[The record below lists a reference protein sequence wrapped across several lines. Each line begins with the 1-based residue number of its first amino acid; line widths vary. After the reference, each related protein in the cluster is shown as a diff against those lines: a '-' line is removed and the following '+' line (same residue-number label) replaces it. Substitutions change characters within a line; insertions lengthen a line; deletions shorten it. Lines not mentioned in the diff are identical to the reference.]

1 MRPRSIPQAIL
12 SVVEQ
17 ARQREE
23 AELAR
28 AERLEAVRVYAQT
41 ATGTGDIDETFFLNR
56 CFRLVYARCHFV
68 GGSGRS
74 ELDISVDSA
83 FGSAYDARL
92 FVVRVA
98 GVGVDL
104 HLRLSGRE
112 TTQPSAW
119 SLQPGDAFR
128 LRWTNPDPG
137 NTTWGLEVG
146 LAPAQ

>member
-1 MRPRSIPQAIL
+1 MRPGSTPQAIL
-12 SVVEQ
+12 DVVAQ

-28 AERLEAVRVYAQT
+28 AERIEAVRVYAQT
-41 ATGTGDIDETFFLNR
+41 ASGTADIDETFSLNR
-56 CFRLVYARCHFV
+56 CFRLVYLRCHFV

-74 ELDISVDSA
+74 ELEISVDSA

-92 FVVRVA
+92 FVVRAA
-98 GVGVDL
+98 GVGADVN
-104 HLRLSGRE
+104 LRLSSRE

-119 SLQPGDAFR
+119 SLQPGDTLR

-137 NTTWGLEVG
+137 NINWGVEVG
-146 LAPAQ
+146 LAPA